1 MTQQSPFAL
10 RREMIQQWS
19 EFIDRLF
26 QGAAPY
32 LAVRGD
38 MDHTQISHDYALTLL
53 QHEGGNRW
61 IVEPAVIL
69 HDVGWSALKPD
80 DISVAYGVLAK
91 GDEAERL
98 NRIHEIEGAAIAE
111 KILRS
116 FDYDPALIEIIFAII
131 SRHDSG
137 KDAPTL
143 DEALVKDA
151 DKLWRFSRTGFW
163 QETKRQAL
171 KPTILLDYL
180 AAKLKGWFFS
190 STARALAQEELVN
203 RRDEIN
209 NSSTDEIMPN
219 TANI

>member
-1 MTQQSPFAL
+1 MTQQSPFGL
-10 RREMIQQWS
+10 PSEMTRPWS
-19 EFIDRLF
+19 EFIDGLF
-26 QGAAPY
+26 QSAAPY

-38 MDHTQISHDYALTLL
+38 MDHTRISYDYALTLL

-80 DISVAYGVLAK
+80 DISAAYGVLAK

-98 NRIHEIEGAAIAE
+98 NRIHETEGAAIAE
-111 KILRS
+111 KILR
-116 FDYDPALIEIIFAII
+116 FFGYDPALIEIIFTII

-163 QETKRQAL
+163 LETERQGL
-171 KPTILLDYL
+171 KPATLLDYL
-180 AAKLKGWFFS
+180 AARLKGWFFS
-190 STARALAQEELVN
+190 STARTLAQEELVN
-203 RRDEIN
+203 RRDET
-209 NSSTDEIMPN
+209 NSAS
-219 TANI
+219 AL